1 METTYEKVLKL
12 NSENFKLL
20 IGVKKATFQLM
31 LDRLT
36 DAYQE
41 QHRKGGCPRRLSM
54 EEQLIMTLRYLR
66 YYPTQCLLAFDF
78 GVGVATVNMMRI

>member
-1 METTYEKVLKL
+1 
-12 NSENFKLL
+12 
-20 IGVKKATFQLM
+20 M
-31 LDRLT
+31 LDCLT

-41 QHRKGGCPRRLSM
+41 QHRKGGYPRRLSM

-66 YYPTQCLLAFDF
+66 YYSTQCLLAFDF

>member
-41 QHRKGGCPRRLSM
+41 QHRKGGHPRRLSM

-66 YYPTQCLLAFDF
+66 YYPTQRLLAFDF